1 MTDEK
6 NKIISLTDV
15 LENKIIKEK
24 ELQFYYEQL
33 TEIQRKI
40 AFLETDLSLTKQIIS
55 LIEQEK
61 IVQVDASVPLV
72 GHDNDDNPSH

>member
-61 IVQVDASVPLV
+61 IVQVDTSVPLV
-72 GHDNDDNPSH
+72 GHDKDDNPSH